1 MKKNKYPLFI
11 NPGTVIVKGWV
22 IYNGSNVEG
31 TVTTAHGPWF
41 PNALPY
47 KQKIKKHA
55 KHRNL

>member
-1 MKKNKYPLFI
+1 M
-11 NPGTVIVKGWV
+11 TVIVKRWV
-22 IYNGSNVEG
+22 VYNGSKVEG
-31 TVTTAHGPWF
+31 TVTTALGPWF